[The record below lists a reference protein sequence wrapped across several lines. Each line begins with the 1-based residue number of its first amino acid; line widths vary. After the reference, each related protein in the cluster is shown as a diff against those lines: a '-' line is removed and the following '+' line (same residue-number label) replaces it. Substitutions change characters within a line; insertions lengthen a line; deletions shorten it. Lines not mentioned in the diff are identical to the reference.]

1 VVTLPGV
8 SSRHLIALTTL
19 CVGALA
25 AVMVVA
31 LVLRHTANGSATTF
45 DGSLLPPGV
54 RAPAFH
60 LTDQDGRPI
69 DMAQYRGKPLIATF
83 LYSHCKDTCPVQAR
97 LISSAVQEL
106 GHPTPVIA
114 FTVDPSHDTGAS
126 VHAFMTEQK
135 VTAPIRWVL
144 GTTKQMSPLWKG
156 YAVTPQR
163 SDEEHMARIVLIDKN
178 GFQRI
183 GYPLEQTTPD
193 RIAHDMR
200 LLEKQ
205 GA

>member
-1 VVTLPGV
+1 
-8 SSRHLIALTTL
+8 LIALTTV

-25 AVMVVA
+25 IVIVVA
-31 LVLRHTANGSATTF
+31 LVLRHTANSSATTF
-45 DGSLLPPGV
+45 DGALLPADV
-54 RAPAFH
+54 RAPDFH
-60 LTDQDGRPI
+60 LRDQDGRPI

-83 LYSHCKDTCPVQAR
+83 LYSHCKDTCPVEAR

-106 GHPTPVIA
+106 GHPTPVVA
-114 FTVDPSHDTGAS
+114 FSVDPAHDTGPS

-135 VTAPIRWVL
+135 VTAPIRWGL
-144 GTTKQMSPLWKG
+144 GTAKQLSPVWKG

-163 SDEEHMARIVLIDKN
+163 EDEEHMARIVLIDKN

-200 LLEKQ
+200 MLEKE
-205 GA
+205 